1 MNYSQTHIH
10 SQSKKLEDFKMYKRE
25 QSGEIMQASAEN

>member
-1 MNYSQTHIH
+1 
-10 SQSKKLEDFKMYKRE
+10 MYKRE